1 MRQKVPLQFR
11 LLRKWLMR
19 PMTSLPAAVV
29 AITLGA
35 IHSRHMARDEMFLES
50 TSVGKRRSA
59 GVFDSMVCCHPFADV
74 QVLVDWRELGACDHR

>member
-1 MRQKVPLQFR
+1 
-11 LLRKWLMR
+11 MR

-35 IHSRHMARDEMFLES
+35 IHSRHMARDQMFLES

-59 GVFDSMVCCHPFADV
+59 GVFDPMVYCHPFADV
-74 QVLVDWRELGACDHR
+74 